1 MFRDSKELH
10 AAVAGV
16 QAETEAMRDK
26 RKQDNQKKAQ
36 EKARKN
42 RHKKAAVVSKRIE
55 LLPSLRE
62 HICQGLG
69 SQTNLTLKNILL
81 YFFDKPSAEV
91 SQMSKPAL
99 LEELERRWEE
109 VKDGG
114 NDNSNNVVPDDEPV
128 TGISIYSDS
137 EEDEED

>member
-1 MFRDSKELH
+1 M
-10 AAVAGV
+10 
-16 QAETEAMRDK
+16 
-26 RKQDNQKKAQ
+26 N
-36 EKARKN
+36 
-42 RHKKAAVVSKRIE
+42 
-55 LLPSLRE
+55 
-62 HICQGLG
+62 
-69 SQTNLTLKNILL
+69 
-81 YFFDKPSAEV
+81 
-91 SQMSKPAL
+91 KPAL